1 MSPSSSTH
9 QPRIALLAVALTVG
23 LSACGGNKDADTD
36 KDSGNDTARATA
48 PTTATTASANAEA
61 APKVTPLT
69 LAGGPDVCFKAI
81 SEQIGKDL
89 KVSEITSFFSPGS
102 DIDSNARKPAGEMT
116 TCTVKYQSPDDPR
129 KLVSQDFNTG
139 TGKFNPPKPL
149 EITVTGNAADFRL
162 DDYLI
167 PLSQVNAA
175 ALSTFMASEKP
186 ALEGVYSR
194 YAWDGI
200 RLTPP
205 GPFHDKHALRLDVDG
220 RLAANDIKE
229 NGYVSLS
236 VDGKEI
242 LTNHLLP

>member
-1 MSPSSSTH
+1 MSPPSSTH
-9 QPRIALLAVALTVG
+9 QPRIALLTAALTFA
-23 LSACGGNKDADTD
+23 LSACGGSKDADAD
-36 KDSGNDTARATA
+36 KNTASEAARVTPPTAATA
-48 PTTATTASANAEA
+48 NADA
-61 APKVTPLT
+61 APKVAPLT
-69 LAGGPDVCFKAI
+69 LADGPDVCFKAI
-81 SEQIGKDL
+81 SEQLGKDL

-102 DIDSNARKPAGEMT
+102 DIDSNVRKPAGEMT

-129 KLVSQDFNTG
+129 KLVSQDFDTR
-139 TGKFNPPKPL
+139 TGKFDPAKPL

-175 ALSTFMASEKP
+175 ALSTAMASEKP
-186 ALEGVYSR
+186 ALESVYSR
-194 YAWDGI
+194 YAWNAV
-200 RLTPP
+200 RLMPP

-229 NGYVSLS
+229 NGFVSIS

-242 LTNHLLP
+242 LTKHLMP